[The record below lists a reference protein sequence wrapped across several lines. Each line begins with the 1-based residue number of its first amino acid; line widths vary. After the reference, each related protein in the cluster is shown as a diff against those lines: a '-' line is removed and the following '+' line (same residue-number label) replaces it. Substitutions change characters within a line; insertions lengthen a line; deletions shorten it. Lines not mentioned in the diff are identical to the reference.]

1 MLVEKTFH
9 TGKYPFRK
17 CWKGWFLFGIIPI
30 FVKQTG
36 AD

>member
-1 MLVEKTFH
+1 MLIEKTFH
-9 TGKYPFRK
+9 TGKYPCRK

-30 FVKQTG
+30 FVKQMG